1 MSSEADE
8 NGTTKQKAILQ
19 SVSSARFTNV
29 QMRIVSEEPNAKVF
43 CFMLRSEVTKMFE
56 RRERH
61 IKDLV
66 ETGKIAESRM
76 QIDEALRN
84 YYWALVLAQSNP
96 KPVDI
101 AFDNRIGA
109 ATSMLNLKI
118 RSMLA
123 MIHAQVTEL
132 DGKNAFLSFTYDDKK
147 VSTLQFKYNDGQSI
161 VGPVVA
167 RDGSGEANL
176 VSIPGDG
183 KLNISYEI
191 RFREEVDPT
200 DMDIAGAF
208 NSGTLPFI
216 DSSVAVPFRK
226 KDGKS
231 KKRATGKQA
240 ETDLPNMIAAQPSI
254 EKTPITT
261 QEANSTEDLYKT
273 VLDVEKAIASKN
285 PKSAYSHFTPEG
297 YQLFATL
304 MEKGGDV
311 SISGRPDYKFILAD
325 GYIIGKS
332 TQIKRRFR
340 NGKVF
345 MDKLVYRFD
354 PHSRKIESVAFA
366 LTQRAENDIMNAA
379 ASWPEVSRWAI
390 LNFMEDYQTAFALKR
405 LDYISSIFSDDAL
418 IITGTVLKKTPHP
431 EKMFDSNKAIHF
443 GGPKDIAYSKFT
455 KQEYINRL
463 KKIFDCREYV
473 HLLFEDNVTKLIDL
487 PAIDGINTGAAF
499 GIEIKQRYESTGYSD
514 DGYLTMVF
522 DTRGKQP
529 VIHVRLWQPDKN
541 GMISLQEFISR
552 FKK

>member
-1 MSSEADE
+1 
-8 NGTTKQKAILQ
+8 
-19 SVSSARFTNV
+19 
-29 QMRIVSEEPNAKVF
+29 
-43 CFMLRSEVTKMFE
+43 MFD